1 MEVYLVP
8 VGQEAYE
15 PYCETPDEPEDEIEP
30 VRPVGR
36 WWWLN
41 VKYWFRRLKYRFHVT
56 LAEAERERRRGAAVA
71 TGGSWWQR
79 LRRRSVRWVAESIA
93 EQRLL
98 WNLRRETAAE
108 FFYPD
113 DMREEDAVAT
123 LRRQLTRDFE
133 KHRLWLA
140 IDSLLLVG
148 PGSHFWLAGAELPR
162 LLLRFPGGRAL
173 LLRPRSEERPRPD
186 PVELPSKRAAVG
198 VADRARPRSGRP
210 FAPGRGCRRAAAPG
224 PPRDVLP
231 ARGRLVSFHILT
243 LVDTHR
249 AC

>member
-15 PYCETPDEPEDEIEP
+15 PYCETPDEPEDEVPP
-30 VRPVGR
+30 VRPDGR

-41 VKYWFRRLKYRFHVT
+41 VKYWFRLLKYRFHVT

-71 TGGSWWQR
+71 TDGSWWQR

-108 FFYPD
+108 LFYPD
-113 DMREEDAVAT
+113 DMREEEAVAI

-148 PGSHFWLAGAELPR
+148 AGALFWLPGPNFLGYFFAFRVVGHYFSVRGARSGLDLIQWASRPSGPLTELR
-162 LLLRFPGGRAL
+162 SAL
-173 LLRPRSEERPRPD
+173 SLD
-186 PVELPSKRAAVG
+186 PVVRLRRVEDVAERLRLDHLATFFQRAV
-198 VADRARPRSGRP
+198 
-210 FAPGRGCRRAAAPG
+210 
-224 PPRDVLP
+224 
-231 ARGRLVSFHILT
+231 VS
-243 LVDTHR
+243 
-249 AC
+249 

>member
-8 VGQEAYE
+8 VGADAYE
-15 PYCETPDEPEDEIEP
+15 LYCETPDEPEDEIEP
-30 VRPVGR
+30 VRPAGR

-41 VKYWFRRLKYRFHVT
+41 ARYWFHRLKYRFHIT

-71 TGGSWWQR
+71 TDGSWWQR

-108 FFYPD
+108 FLHPD
-113 DMREEDAVAT
+113 DMPEEAAVAT

-140 IDSLLLVG
+140 IDSILLVG
-148 PGSHFWLAGAELPR
+148 AAALFWLPGPNFLGYFFAFRVVGHYFSVRGARSGLDRVQWHCGASGPLTEL
-162 LLLRFPGGRAL
+162 
-173 LLRPRSEERPRPD
+173 
-186 PVELPSKRAAVG
+186 RAALGLDPAVRLRQVED
-198 VADRARPRSGRP
+198 VA
-210 FAPGRGCRRAAAPG
+210 
-224 PPRDVLP
+224 V
-231 ARGRLVSFHILT
+231 RLQLDHLATFYQRMVAS
-243 LVDTHR
+243 
-249 AC
+249 